1 MGALVLLSDFTEKD
15 NVNLK
20 RKMRELFLDKKYT
33 LSYIP
38 SMTDRELKYFERTKN
53 KLSEYGNFE
62 FNYFDIDD
70 FCSID
75 KIEKIFKSDVYNHCD
90 DKDTWFLRVKELSEK
105 LGYAKNAKNYKK
117 NPELYKGVISDV
129 ATVIRVALANRTQTQ
144 DLYEIMQVMGEKR
157 VIERLSQDFI

>member
-1 MGALVLLSDFTEKD
+1 MQNEDYAKRIFNIERENEKPRKDFVKWLDVKEHIEYFFD
-15 NVNLK
+15 D
-20 RKMRELFLDKKYT
+20 LFKN
-33 LSYIP
+33 SISSGNNFPEYIP
-38 SMTDRELKYFERTKN
+38 MVEVKRILV
-53 KLSEYGNFE
+53 
-62 FNYFDIDD
+62 NYI
-70 FCSID
+70 
-75 KIEKIFKSDVYNHCD
+75 DVYNHCD

-105 LGYAKNAKNYKK
+105 LGYAKNAKIYKK